1 MFVSDGLNDGP
12 AFWPA
17 HVSIAPLSAVG
28 IGRNAADFGFLHADL
43 QAVVTALVVSW
54 NALRFVRQNLAFA
67 IIHNVVALP
76 IAFLGL
82 VTPLIAALATSGSS
96 IAVVVNA
103 LRLDV
108 IGRRPTE
115 RPLATCHEHPLERR
129 LNEPASIPHTGLDS
143 SWAYNLCGSSMVTA
157 RWPI

>member
-1 MFVSDGLNDGP
+1 VD
-12 AFWPA
+12 
-17 HVSIAPLSAVG
+17 
-28 IGRNAADFGFLHADL
+28 IGRKAADFVFLHADL
-43 QAVVTALVVSW
+43 LAVVTARVVSR
-54 NALRFVRQNLAFA
+54 NAARMTRQNLAFA

-115 RPLATCHEHPLERR
+115 RPLAACHEHPLERR

-143 SWAYNLCGSSMVTA
+143 S
-157 RWPI
+157 